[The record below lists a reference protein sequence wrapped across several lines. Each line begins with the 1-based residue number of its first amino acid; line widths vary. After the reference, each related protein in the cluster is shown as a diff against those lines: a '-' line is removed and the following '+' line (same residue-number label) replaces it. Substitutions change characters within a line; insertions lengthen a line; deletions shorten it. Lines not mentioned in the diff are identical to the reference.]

1 MQKVIYALLAMP
13 IVFALAACSTPQGP
27 AETVSEAERAVERA
41 TMGEAPE
48 HAPLELRLARE
59 KLTEAREKLAEEQ
72 YDDARRLAEKAIVD
86 ARLAE
91 VKAEAATARATAD
104 DLQQGVETIRSEADR
119 APVTAPTTEMTR

>member
-1 MQKVIYALLAMP
+1 MHKAIHALLVVP
-13 IVFALAACSTPQGP
+13 LVFALAACRTPQGP
-27 AETVSEAERAVERA
+27 EQAVSEAERAVERA
-41 TMGEAPE
+41 TLGEATE

-91 VKAEAATARATAD
+91 VKAEAVTARATAD
-104 DLQQGVETIRSEADR
+104 DLQRGVETIRQEAEQ
-119 APVTAPTTEMTR
+119 APLTSPTTETMR